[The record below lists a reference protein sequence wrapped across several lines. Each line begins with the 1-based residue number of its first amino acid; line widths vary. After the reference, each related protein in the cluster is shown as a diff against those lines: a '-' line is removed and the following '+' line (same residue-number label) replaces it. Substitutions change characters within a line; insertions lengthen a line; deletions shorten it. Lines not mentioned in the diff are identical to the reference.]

1 MKSIPLESVIKTR
14 KQFKKRVLARMHK
27 NTFNHEWSSKKATS
41 DLELN
46 TKSMKMDKNSYAIKE
61 LAFPA

>member
-1 MKSIPLESVIKTR
+1 
-14 KQFKKRVLARMHK
+14 MHK
-27 NTFNHEWSSKKATS
+27 NTFNHEWSSKKTTS